1 MSARKVAVCFTVVH
15 WTVSADG
22 QRRVPEYCLAQVPRR
37 SLKGHVRRAHPGAGP

>member
-1 MSARKVAVCFTVVH
+1 MSARKVAVCFVVTK

-22 QRRVPEYCLAQVPRR
+22 EHRVPVPCMAEVPRR